1 MTVPDHLS
9 YSSLSTY
16 NQCPRRYYLGRV
28 KKAEA
33 LPAWY
38 FAIGTAVHQ
47 AIEWH
52 LSGATVGEDEVETV
66 FIKEVERLM
75 LIEPDT
81 SLWLHGGSKDEPIT
95 EERALKRAQECF
107 ETAVTI
113 LQDIDVYEVEPDI
126 TGYLPGCD
134 LPIMAFPDLLG
145 EHKKH
150 GPMIVDWKSGASKPK
165 DQLQLETYGAL
176 LKVRWFKINGNTLL
190 AGNSSP
196 VQYPKGAW
204 AMLKP
209 DLYKT
214 GPLRVVSL
222 KETPESMGKMFHAVE
237 EKIQKKIWPTLSGFG
252 CKFCEQLPNC
262 KLKSGSNER
271 TRYYDKSEEEGY
283 PY

>member
-1 MTVPDHLS
+1 M
-9 YSSLSTY
+9 
-16 NQCPRRYYLGRV
+16 
-28 KKAEA
+28 E
-33 LPAWY
+33 
-38 FAIGTAVHQ
+38 
-47 AIEWH
+47 
-52 LSGATVGEDEVETV
+52 
-66 FIKEVERLM
+66 
-75 LIEPDT
+75 IEPDT

-113 LQDIDVYEVEPDI
+113 LQDITVYEVEPDI

-176 LKVRWFKINGNTLL
+176 LKVRWLKLNGNTLL

-252 CKFCEQLPNC
+252 CKFCEQQLSC
-262 KLKSGSNER
+262 KLYSGS
-271 TRYYDKSEEEGY
+271 TPQSRYYDTVEQDGGY
-283 PY
+283 PF

>member
-1 MTVPDHLS
+1 MTIDHLS

-113 LQDIDVYEVEPDI
+113 LQDITVYEVEPDI

-176 LKVRWFKINGNTLL
+176 LKVRYQGVPV
-190 AGNSSP
+190 ARMGCNSSP

-237 EKIQKKIWPTLSGFG
+237 ERIQKKIWPALPEFG

-271 TRYYDKSEEEGY
+271 TRYFDKAEEEGY

>member
-1 MTVPDHLS
+1 
-9 YSSLSTY
+9 
-16 NQCPRRYYLGRV
+16 
-28 KKAEA
+28 
-33 LPAWY
+33 
-38 FAIGTAVHQ
+38 
-47 AIEWH
+47 
-52 LSGATVGEDEVETV
+52 
-66 FIKEVERLM
+66 
-75 LIEPDT
+75 
-81 SLWLHGGSKDEPIT
+81 
-95 EERALKRAQECF
+95 
-107 ETAVTI
+107 
-113 LQDIDVYEVEPDI
+113 
-126 TGYLPGCD
+126 
-134 LPIMAFPDLLG
+134 MAFPDLLG

-176 LKVRWFKINGNTLL
+176 LKVRYQGVPV
-190 AGNSSP
+190 ARMGCNSSP

-237 EKIQKKIWPTLSGFG
+237 ERIQKKIWPALPEFG

-271 TRYYDKSEEEGY
+271 TRYFDKAEEEGY